1 MLINF
6 LEDTDGS
13 RCTLTFEEA
22 DQWIRATWTGHVDA
36 IEAMRGADNYL
47 MKAGPFHCPFL
58 LNDNV
63 GLHGSWFDSV
73 EWLERAWLP
82 YALQLGLRYV
92 AQVVQADRGPDLSRA
107 GRRRNRAA
115 DISPRAGS
123 GGMAAHLSAEYW
135 LACALGSEQQNAS
148 SLGTGLCVEEAF
160 RRVSVGCSIP
170 GRLLLSRAGCASNS
184 PQS

>member
-36 IEAMRGADNYL
+36 VEAMRGADNYL

-92 AQVVQADRGPDLSRA
+92 AHVVQADRGHDILSLTFPEPVIGEIELQIFHHVQEAEEWLRTCQQSI
-107 GRRRNRAA
+107 GWPVRLGVN
-115 DISPRAGS
+115 SKTPPR
-123 GGMAAHLSAEYW
+123 
-135 LACALGSEQQNAS
+135 
-148 SLGTGLCVEEAF
+148 
-160 RRVSVGCSIP
+160 
-170 GRLLLSRAGCASNS
+170 
-184 PQS
+184 